1 MVIVKRSVVLRGR
14 ERREG
19 MNKQRNK
26 KFWGGKDYPYNIIM
40 IYIYHHTSVHLMYN
54 MKIEP

>member
-26 KFWGGKDYPYNIIM
+26 KFWGGED
-40 IYIYHHTSVHLMYN
+40 
-54 MKIEP
+54 

>member
-19 MNKQRNK
+19 ISKESNK
-26 KFWGGKDYPYNIIM
+26 KFWGGENYPYNIILLD
-40 IYIYHHTSVHLMYN
+40 IYNIIPRFS
-54 MKIEP
+54 